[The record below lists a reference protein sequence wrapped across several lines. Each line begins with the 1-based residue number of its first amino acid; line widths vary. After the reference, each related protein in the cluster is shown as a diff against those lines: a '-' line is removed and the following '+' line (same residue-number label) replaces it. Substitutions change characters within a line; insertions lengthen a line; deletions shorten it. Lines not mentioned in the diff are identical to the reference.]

1 MEGNSRCSSTMLK
14 ARQLPRRIL
23 TRLETRD
30 KVHRASQ
37 HAIVVECVNRPLFR
51 LVRNFLAPESVDT
64 GQECCNAPKLFIARS
79 FHFPLGYTWDWRD
92 CDGSTNQPRSNRI
105 FEKFILRSRRHVVYF
120 DLIDRLIT
128 TFCIDNLSDVR
139 Y

>member
-1 MEGNSRCSSTMLK
+1 MLK

-64 GQECCNAPKLFIARS
+64 GQECCNAPNFLSRDPSTFLLDILGIGVIVTGARTNLDPTEYSRNLF
-79 FHFPLGYTWDWRD
+79 
-92 CDGSTNQPRSNRI
+92 
-105 FEKFILRSRRHVVYF
+105 F
-120 DLIDRLIT
+120 DLDAMSFISISLI
-128 TFCIDNLSDVR
+128 V
-139 Y
+139 